1 MSRVFRSDTL
11 AGVATLVQPATGT
24 RVFLPSRCLIGRSP
38 ACDLVLAEK
47 NVSGQHAVVEWTGVG
62 WQLQDLGSRNGI
74 YVDNQRVGPDARFA
88 LQCGHELRFGRE
100 SAPWVLRDAGAP
112 VAMARNLGS
121 REWQLAEGG
130 YLSLPRP
137 DAHECSIYQ
146 LTDGTWVL
154 ERDSEVAPLE
164 DRATVPTS
172 AGDLWRI
179 FLPGPLGA
187 TMREDVPPLLVTNL
201 RLRFRV
207 SLDEEQVEMTGFC
220 GDVRLDFGIRAHH
233 YPLLLLARRRL
244 GDHRAAEADQG
255 WLSLDDLLR
264 MLNMSESH
272 LNICIHRARTQ
283 LSQAGVRDAAS
294 LIERKPRTRRLRL
307 GLHDLEL
314 VPLDLAVMDA

>member
-1 MSRVFRSDTL
+1 M
-11 AGVATLVQPATGT
+11 AILVQPDTNT
-24 RVFLPSRCLIGRSP
+24 RMFLPSRCLVGRSP
-38 ACDLVLAEK
+38 TSDLVLAEK
-47 NVSGQHAVVEWTGVG
+47 NVSGQHAVLEWTGAV
-62 WQLQDLGSRNGI
+62 WQLQDLGSRNGTF
-74 YVDNQRVGPDARFA
+74 VDNQRIGADDRFA
-88 LQCGHELRFGRE
+88 LACGHELRFGRG
-100 SAPWVLRDAGAP
+100 SAPWIVRDIAAP
-112 VAMARNLGS
+112 VAMARNLSS
-121 REWQLAEGG
+121 REWQIAAGG
-130 YLSLPRP
+130 YLPLPRP

-164 DRATVPTS
+164 DRAIVPTC

-255 WLSLDDLLR
+255 WLSLEDLLR

-283 LSQAGVRDAAS
+283 LSQAGVLDAAS
-294 LIERKPRTRRLRL
+294 LIERRPRTRRLRL

-314 VPLDLAVMDA
+314 TPLDAAQTSGPRL